1 MMHYLSVHDLVWINT
16 IVTGKTLVFDY
27 ERLEAVMAAQYGYG
41 QSTNVPSQAASLLE
55 TALKKRPFAYGNLR
69 VAFVALVT
77 FLNANGYSVEVD
89 DRRAA
94 QIISSVS
101 KEELSASQAIA
112 EIASPTEQRL
122 KPGTTLRQ
130 LVSFICNRHAEALK
144 LLKEEDE

>member
-1 MMHYLSVHDLVWINT
+1 MMRYLSVHDLVWINT

-27 ERLEAVMAAQYGYG
+27 EKLEAVMAAQYGYG
-41 QSTNVPSQAASLLE
+41 QSNNVPLQAASFLE

-77 FLNANGYSVEVD
+77 YLNANGYALEVD

-94 QIISSVS
+94 EIIQSVS
-101 KEELSASQAIA
+101 KGELSSSQAIA
-112 EIASPTEQRL
+112 EMSSPTDQKL

-144 LLKEEDE
+144 LLKEGDE